1 MKTILDLLTKQNLCD
16 SLIAAMED
24 NFEDFPDVRQKYIQ
38 TMDNLQ
44 NILGEDPVQK
54 EKDAICQQI
63 ASSIVFS
70 GALGLHANYHYFSDP
85 VGGNFLNADPEAYLR
100 ENIAKHLPEYV
111 AAQQSRS
118 EFYSQ
123 LDAAQKALYQ
133 PVTEYVSYLETV
145 TPKLAHYYGYLFGN
159 ELLQRV
165 APGYQP
171 NMAFML
177 QYCMKLEK
185 YFGKRLDFNNL
196 LKSSFSLCQV

>member
-1 MKTILDLLTKQNLCD
+1 MQTILNLLTGDKLLD
-16 SLIAAMED
+16 SLIAAMEE
-24 NFEDFPDVRQKYIQ
+24 NFEDFPEIRQKYIQ

-44 NILGEDPVQK
+44 SILGEDAVQK

-63 ASSIVFS
+63 ASSIIFS
-70 GALGLHANYHYFSDP
+70 GVLGLQANYHYFSDP
-85 VGGNFLNADPEAYLR
+85 VGGDFLNADPEAYLR

-133 PVTEYVSYLETV
+133 PVTEYISYLETV
-145 TPKLAHYYGYLFGN
+145 GPKLAHYYGYVMGN
-159 ELLQRV
+159 DLLQRV
-165 APGYQP
+165 VPGYQP
-171 NMAFML
+171 NMAFTL
-177 QYCMKLEK
+177 QYCMRLEM

-196 LKSSFSLCQV
+196 LRSSFSLC